1 MKRHLIIFFL
11 SCFFNLNA
19 QEKIDTTNTVFID
32 FKQALAS
39 NEIDSIS
46 KYFELFYFK
55 FQETEN
61 FDSNC
66 YDLLSKNE
74 NKIINYIAGFCLNS
88 KFNVSKI
95 SDILLC
101 KYLLIKECKKYEEI
115 MKKNKKSSD
124 EYFMAFGDLCSIYFL
139 IGANLYIENKLEES
153 RPYFLELKK
162 FDFWEGL
169 IPAYEDEQFRE
180 KVIEYINSLK

>member
-1 MKRHLIIFFL
+1 MKRLFSVFLIVYIL
-11 SCFFNLNA
+11 NLNA
-19 QEKIDTTNTVFID
+19 QEKIDTTKTEFID
-32 FKQALAS
+32 FKLALAS
-39 NEIDSIS
+39 NDNDTIA
-46 KYFELFYFK
+46 KYFELFYINFHK
-55 FQETEN
+55 TKN
-61 FDSNC
+61 FDSTC
-66 YDLLSKNE
+66 YVLLSKND

-95 SDILLC
+95 SDISLC
-101 KYLLIKECKKYEEI
+101 KNLLIKECKKYEEI

-124 EYFMAFGDLCSIYFL
+124 EYFMAFGDLCSINFL

-153 RPYFLELKK
+153 RPYFLQLKK

-180 KVIEYINSLK
+180 KVIEFINSL